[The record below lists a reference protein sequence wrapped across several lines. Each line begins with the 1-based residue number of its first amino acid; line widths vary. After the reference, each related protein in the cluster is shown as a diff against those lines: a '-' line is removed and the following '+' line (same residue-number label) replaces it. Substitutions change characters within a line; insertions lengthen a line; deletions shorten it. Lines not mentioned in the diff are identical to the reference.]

1 MYNIYKITNKGCIF
15 VKKRA
20 ISTILVA
27 LLALSSCA
35 GCGSGTST
43 SSSSDVP
50 SSQSSLN
57 EGSVVSEVSVESS
70 KAESSEE
77 SSKVESEVKSS
88 TESLTK
94 VESSDESSDTESNYE
109 ENSTLNQQSKLPTKI
124 NNNYLFNLKHGKLMS
139 AIDPNNDGKTLVIK
153 AKIKPSY
160 SNKTTISQNYFNV
173 ADIIKNQGAN
183 SFETID
189 YWAVADMTDGSEE
202 KVVSFTLDSYT
213 IQNIYDGNIVDN
225 LIGEYATD
233 LWVHQSLR

>member
-1 MYNIYKITNKGCIF
+1 
-15 VKKRA
+15 
-20 ISTILVA
+20 
-27 LLALSSCA
+27 
-35 GCGSGTST
+35 
-43 SSSSDVP
+43 
-50 SSQSSLN
+50 
-57 EGSVVSEVSVESS
+57 
-70 KAESSEE
+70 
-77 SSKVESEVKSS
+77 
-88 TESLTK
+88 
-94 VESSDESSDTESNYE
+94 
-109 ENSTLNQQSKLPTKI
+109 
-124 NNNYLFNLKHGKLMS
+124 MS

>member
-15 VKKRA
+15 VKKRM

-27 LLALSSCA
+27 LLALSACA
-35 GCGSGTST
+35 GCGSGTSI

-50 SSQSSLN
+50 SNPSLS
-57 EGSVVSEVSVESS
+57 ESSVVSEVSVESS
-70 KAESSEE
+70 KAESEI
-77 SSKVESEVKSS
+77 KSS